1 MNHILEI
8 VGMTFGVL
16 GSAHIW
22 KYFTERLK
30 AKNEEKKFDR
40 NNDPSKLYQNEF
52 LTRVNKLEKLLQD
65 AEEDKEKMQEQ
76 ILSLTGEVK
85 ALRVEVDFL
94 RKDNE
99 RLKNK

>member
-30 AKNEEKKFDR
+30 AKNEEKKFP
-40 NNDPSKLYQNEF
+40 N
-52 LTRVNKLEKLLQD
+52 
-65 AEEDKEKMQEQ
+65 MC
-76 ILSLTGEVK
+76 
-85 ALRVEVDFL
+85 
-94 RKDNE
+94 
-99 RLKNK
+99 

>member
-30 AKNEEKKFDR
+30 AKNEEKRDLIETMIHQHFIKT
-40 NNDPSKLYQNEF
+40 NC
-52 LTRVNKLEKLLQD
+52 
-65 AEEDKEKMQEQ
+65 
-76 ILSLTGEVK
+76 
-85 ALRVEVDFL
+85 
-94 RKDNE
+94 
-99 RLKNK
+99 

>member
-22 KYFTERLK
+22 KYFTVRLK

-40 NNDPSKLYQNEF
+40 NNDPSTLYQNEL

>member
-40 NNDPSKLYQNEF
+40 NNDQTHPTCLLYTSPSPRDR
-52 LTRVNKLEKLLQD
+52 TRSRMPSS
-65 AEEDKEKMQEQ
+65 A
-76 ILSLTGEVK
+76 
-85 ALRVEVDFL
+85 
-94 RKDNE
+94 
-99 RLKNK
+99 

>member
-30 AKNEEKKFDR
+30 AKNEEKENNVQKANHKKDR
-40 NNDPSKLYQNEF
+40 QSK
-52 LTRVNKLEKLLQD
+52 TKKG
-65 AEEDKEKMQEQ
+65 K
-76 ILSLTGEVK
+76 
-85 ALRVEVDFL
+85 
-94 RKDNE
+94 
-99 RLKNK
+99 